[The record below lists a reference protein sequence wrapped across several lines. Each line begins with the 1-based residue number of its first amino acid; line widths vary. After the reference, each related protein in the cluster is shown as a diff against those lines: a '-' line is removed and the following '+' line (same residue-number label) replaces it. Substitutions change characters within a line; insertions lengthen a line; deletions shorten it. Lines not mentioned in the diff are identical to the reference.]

1 MSACADGFF
10 ACGRQ
15 STAPVRRGATEV
27 QPPPGVLG
35 EVRAYASG
43 GGVCASGLA
52 MRRPDEFA
60 REVWAGG
67 GGAAGAA
74 LRLALAPAE
83 AGYGAVVRARNG
95 AYDRGWL
102 RGERAEVP
110 VISIGNITVGGAGKT
125 PFAAWVAR
133 RLREWA
139 RRPAIALRG
148 YGEDEIL
155 LHREL
160 NPDVPVFRGKR
171 RVDAAREAVAA
182 GCDAVVLD
190 DAFQHRA
197 LARDLDV
204 VLVPVES
211 WEPRPRLVPRGPWRE
226 SPRAL
231 ARADVIVLTRKSA
244 EAARAA
250 AVEHEVARM
259 HPRKPIIQCALLP
272 SRLVPLH
279 GGGATEIGALAGKR
293 VLGVAALAVPE
304 PFIEHLFEAGA
315 EVDAATYPDHHPFDA
330 DDAETLV
337 EWAGGRMMVMTHK
350 DAVKLRPL
358 LPASA
363 NAWVLEQAVA
373 IESGADA
380 LDAALRRAL
389 EERAG

>member
-1 MSACADGFF
+1 MK
-10 ACGRQ
+10 
-15 STAPVRRGATEV
+15 
-27 QPPPGVLG
+27 
-35 EVRAYASG
+35 
-43 GGVCASGLA
+43 
-52 MRRPDEFA
+52 RPDELA

-67 GGAAGAA
+67 GGVAGAA
-74 LRLALAPAE
+74 LRLLLAPAE
-83 AGYGAVVRARNG
+83 AAYAGAVAARNG

-102 RGERAEVP
+102 PSERVGVP
-110 VISIGNITVGGAGKT
+110 VISIGNVTVGGAGKT

-133 RLREWA
+133 RLREWG

-171 RVDAAREAVAA
+171 RVEAAREAAAA

-197 LARDLDV
+197 LARDLDI
-204 VLVPVES
+204 VLVPVEG
-211 WEPRPRLVPRGPWRE
+211 WEARPRLVPRGPWRE

-231 ARADVIVLTRKSA
+231 ARADLIVLTRKSA
-244 EAARAA
+244 DGARAA
-250 AVEHEVARM
+250 RVGAQVTRM
-259 HPRKPIIQCALLP
+259 HPGKPVIQCALLP

-279 GGGATEIGALAGKR
+279 GGAAREIGTLAGRK
-293 VLGVAALAVPE
+293 VLGVAALAVPD
-304 PFIEHLFEAGA
+304 PFIEHLTEAGA
-315 EVDAATYPDHHPFDA
+315 EADAATYPDHHPFDQ
-330 DDAETLV
+330 DDAVDLV

-358 LPASA
+358 LPSSTD
-363 NAWVLEQAVA
+363 AWVLEQSVT

-380 LDAALRRAL
+380 LEAALRRAL
-389 EERAG
+389 EAR

>member
-1 MSACADGFF
+1 
-10 ACGRQ
+10 
-15 STAPVRRGATEV
+15 
-27 QPPPGVLG
+27 
-35 EVRAYASG
+35 
-43 GGVCASGLA
+43 
-52 MRRPDEFA
+52 MRCPDEFA
-60 REVWAGG
+60 REVWAGE
-67 GGAAGAA
+67 GGAAGAI
-74 LRLALAPAE
+74 LRVALAPAE
-83 AGYGAVVRARNG
+83 AAYGAITGARNG

-102 RGERAEVP
+102 RAERVAVP

-125 PFAAWVAR
+125 PFAAWIAR
-133 RLREWA
+133 RLREWG

-171 RVDAAREAVAA
+171 RVEAAREAVAA

-204 VLVPVES
+204 VLVPVEG

-226 SPRAL
+226 GPHAL
-231 ARADVIVLTRKSA
+231 GRADVIVLTRKSA
-244 EAARAA
+244 DAARAA
-250 AVEHEVARM
+250 EVEAEVARM
-259 HPRKPIIQCALLP
+259 HPRKPIVQCALLP

-279 GGGATEIGALAGKR
+279 GGDALEIGALAGRK

-315 EVDAATYPDHHPFDA
+315 EVDASTYPDHHPFDQ
-330 DDAETLV
+330 DDAENLV

-363 NAWVLEQAVA
+363 RAYVLEQAVT

-389 EERAG
+389 RERAG

>member
-1 MSACADGFF
+1 MK
-10 ACGRQ
+10 R
-15 STAPVRRGATEV
+15 
-27 QPPPGVLG
+27 L
-35 EVRAYASG
+35 
-43 GGVCASGLA
+43 
-52 MRRPDEFA
+52 DEFA

-67 GGAAGAA
+67 GGAAGAM

-83 AGYGAVVRARNG
+83 AAYGAITGARNG

-102 RGERAEVP
+102 RSERVDVP

-125 PFAAWVAR
+125 PVAAWVAR
-133 RLREWA
+133 RLREWG

-171 RVDAAREAVAA
+171 RVEAVREAVAA

-204 VLVPVES
+204 VLVPVEG
-211 WEPRPRLVPRGPWRE
+211 WEARPRLVPRGPWRE
-226 SPRAL
+226 GPRAL
-231 ARADVIVLTRKSA
+231 GRADVIVLTRKSA
-244 EAARAA
+244 DAARAA
-250 AVEHEVARM
+250 EVEREVARM
-259 HPRKPIIQCALLP
+259 HPRKPIIRCALLP

-279 GGGATEIGALAGKR
+279 GGEALETGALAGRR

-304 PFIEHLFEAGA
+304 PFIHHLHEAGA
-315 EVDAATYPDHHPFDA
+315 EVEAATYPDHHPFDA
-330 DDAETLV
+330 GDAADLM
-337 EWAGGRMMVMTHK
+337 ARGSGRTMVMTHK
-350 DAVKLRPL
+350 DAVKLRAL
-358 LPASA
+358 LPAASEA
-363 NAWVLEQAVA
+363 YVLEQTVT

>member
-1 MSACADGFF
+1 
-10 ACGRQ
+10 
-15 STAPVRRGATEV
+15 
-27 QPPPGVLG
+27 
-35 EVRAYASG
+35 
-43 GGVCASGLA
+43 
-52 MRRPDEFA
+52 MRRPDELA
-60 REVWAGG
+60 REVWSGG
-67 GGAAGAA
+67 GGAAGAV
-74 LRLALAPAE
+74 LRVALAPAE
-83 AGYGAVVRARNG
+83 AAYGAITGARNA

-102 RGERAEVP
+102 SSERVEVP
-110 VISIGNITVGGAGKT
+110 VISIGNISVGGAGKT

-133 RLREWA
+133 RLREWG

-197 LARDLDV
+197 LARDLDL

-226 SPRAL
+226 GPRAL
-231 ARADVIVLTRKSA
+231 GRADAIVLTRKSA
-244 EAARAA
+244 DAARAA
-250 AVEHEVARM
+250 EVEAEVARM
-259 HPRKPIIQCALLP
+259 HPQKLIIQCALLP

-279 GGGATEIGALAGKR
+279 GGEAKQIGALAGKR

-315 EVDAATYPDHHPFDA
+315 EVDAATYPDHHPFDQ
-330 DDAETLV
+330 DDADTLV
-337 EWAGGRMMVMTHK
+337 EWAGGRMMLMTHK

-358 LPASA
+358 LPAA
-363 NAWVLEQAVA
+363 AEAYVLEQEVT
-373 IESGADA
+373 IEGGANA

-389 EERAG
+389 GERTG

>member
-1 MSACADGFF
+1 
-10 ACGRQ
+10 
-15 STAPVRRGATEV
+15 
-27 QPPPGVLG
+27 
-35 EVRAYASG
+35 
-43 GGVCASGLA
+43 
-52 MRRPDEFA
+52 MRRPDQFA

-67 GGAAGAA
+67 GGAAGTV
-74 LRLALAPAE
+74 LRVALAPAE
-83 AGYGAVVRARNG
+83 AAYGAISGARNG

-102 RGERAEVP
+102 RSERVEVP
-110 VISIGNITVGGAGKT
+110 VISIGNISVGGAGKT

-133 RLREWA
+133 RLAEWG

-160 NPDVPVFRGKR
+160 NPDIPVFRGKR
-171 RVDAAREAVAA
+171 RVEAAREAVAA
-182 GCDAVVLD
+182 GRDAVVLD

-197 LARDLDV
+197 LVRDLDI

-226 SPRAL
+226 GPRAL
-231 ARADVIVLTRKSA
+231 GRADAIVLTRKSA
-244 EAARAA
+244 DAARAA
-250 AVEHEVARM
+250 EVARDVAGM
-259 HPRKPIIQCALLP
+259 HPRIPIIQCALLP

-279 GGGATEIGALAGKR
+279 GGEAKSIDALAGKR

-315 EVDAATYPDHHPFDA
+315 DVDAATYPDHHPYDQ

-358 LPASA
+358 LTASA
-363 NAWVLEQAVA
+363 QAYVLEQAVT

-389 EERAG
+389 GERAG